1 MDERMCRLAASVFTD
16 VHHGSAITESEFE
29 YDKKLSEAYEQ
40 EIKEAKKI
48 IATDSNFNNLSY
60 QEKIVYVL
68 ELLNRLR
75 IKNHGNE
82 EIITEISNGSKD
94 NYADINDL
102 LNSIP
107 QEPYEEIF
115 KKR

>member
-16 VHHGSAITESEFE
+16 VHHGSAITESEYE
-29 YDKKLSEAYEQ
+29 YDKKLLEAYKQ
-40 EIKEAKKI
+40 EINEAQKI
-48 IATDSNFNNLSY
+48 IATDSKFNSLSY
-60 QEKIVYVL
+60 QEKIVYVM

-75 IKNHGNE
+75 VKNHGNE
-82 EIITEISNGSKD
+82 EVIVEISNESKD
-94 NYADINDL
+94 KYADINDL

-107 QEPYEEIF
+107 QEPYEEIL

>member
-1 MDERMCRLAASVFTD
+1 MDEKMCRLAARVFTD

-40 EIKEAKKI
+40 EIEEAKKI

-60 QEKIVYVL
+60 QEKIVYVIQ
-68 ELLNRLR
+68 LLNKLR
-75 IKNHGNE
+75 IKNHGDAE
-82 EIITEISNGSKD
+82 VIVDMSSESQD

-102 LNSIP
+102 LDSIP

-115 KKR
+115 PKR